1 MFAFCIFVVLDFLL
15 NISGVLVLALE
26 PEGNIVQ
33 NYVRMVCGALPTGV
47 RALFFVGTI
56 GAIVSTLDSYW
67 LCGGMTVANDFVGTF
82 KKITDRQSI
91 FIGRITVVFLGIIG
105 YLCAFFFTQSL
116 DVTKTIVSMNMSVTF
131 VVSLM
136 GIFYRGKKTEFGAW
150 CTMIVSAGTYCFLNY
165 IHPVGF
171 NGMLVALPLAF
182 ITFFLTK
189 NIGKEYVEKA

>member
-1 MFAFCIFVVLDFLL
+1 
-15 NISGVLVLALE
+15 
-26 PEGNIVQ
+26 
-33 NYVRMVCGALPTGV
+33 
-47 RALFFVGTI
+47 
-56 GAIVSTLDSYW
+56 
-67 LCGGMTVANDFVGTF
+67 MTVANDFVGTF

-182 ITFFLTK
+182 ITFFLAK